1 MGTYNQ
7 IDINLILNLKDLKRM
22 KLFTTLAASAIAQLN
37 IGSLD
42 DLFNQLNAGLPASD
56 VADEGPIE
64 GIGERYFAAAANL
77 GSSTVPD
84 PTAATDVNSVYG
96 TGCWKCDA
104 MSYTTCASEGFWQDC
119 SNDQAAGDSGVC
131 FVEMRETSQEL
142 TQLCTGCK
150 DAQACDDL
158 KKQNFAYGGGSPDA
172 RNQCKSDWRMQRPS
186 RRRYGVMQ
194 STCRQCFS
202 MCLDLGQDNTEV
214 VNDTRGNYCFGG
226 LSNEDIQPDL
236 SDADSAAWFKV
247 PTAMSQYATSTG
259 INTLDQYS
267 LGIPLHAVVGASE
280 AAKITNNNNKD
291 NKVMWGNTYD
301 NGNLASGSGKVP
313 AGVAVGAVTLA
324 SQNNQGY
331 LFWSLHD
338 HAMDFWSMD
347 IIERQRINRH
357 WMNERFDEN
366 TGVVSGDILMVSIE
380 DAVTALTSTQLDS
393 Q

>member
-1 MGTYNQ
+1 MGIAYNQ
-7 IDINLILNLKDLKRM
+7 IDINLIFNLSDLKRM
-22 KLFTTLAASAIAQLN
+22 KLFTTLAASAVAQLN

-64 GIGERYFAAAANL
+64 GIGERYFAAAGTQA
-77 GSSTVPD
+77 TTTTPI
-84 PTAATDVNSVYG
+84 PTLPVETQTVYG

-104 MSYTTCASEGFWQDC
+104 MSYTTCASEGYWQDC

-131 FVEMRETSQEL
+131 FIEMRETSQEL

-158 KKQNFAYGGGSPDA
+158 KKQNFVYGGGSRTDA

-202 MCLDLGQDNTEV
+202 MCLDLGQDNTDA
-214 VNDTRGNYCFGG
+214 VNDTNGNYCFGG
-226 LSNEDIQPDL
+226 LSNEDVQPDL
-236 SDADSAAWFKV
+236 SDADQAAWFKV
-247 PTAMSQYATSTG
+247 PTGMSQYATTAG
-259 INTLDQYS
+259 QGTLDQYS
-267 LGIPLHAVVGASE
+267 LGIPLQAVVGVSE
-280 AAKITNNNNKD
+280 AGKITSTN

-301 NGNLASGSGKVP
+301 SGNLASGSGKNA
-313 AGVAVGAVTLA
+313 AGVAVGPVTLA
-324 SQNNQGY
+324 SGNIQGY

-347 IIERQRINRH
+347 IVERQRINRF
-357 WMNERFDEN
+357 WMNQRFDEIN
-366 TGVVSGDILMVSIE
+366 GIVSDNILMASTD
-380 DAVTALTSTQLDS
+380 DAVTQLLDTELDS